1 MKKLLIYSHSNPK
14 NFTRAV
20 LDSIQNSLNEISEN
34 GTVIDLYMPI
44 ILTQSLQWMMIIE
57 EEIFI
62 RMNIL

>member
-34 GTVIDLYMPI
+34 GTVIDLYADNFNPV
-44 ILTQSLQWMMIIE
+44 LTVDDDHRRRDIY
-57 EEIFI
+57 
-62 RMNIL
+62 